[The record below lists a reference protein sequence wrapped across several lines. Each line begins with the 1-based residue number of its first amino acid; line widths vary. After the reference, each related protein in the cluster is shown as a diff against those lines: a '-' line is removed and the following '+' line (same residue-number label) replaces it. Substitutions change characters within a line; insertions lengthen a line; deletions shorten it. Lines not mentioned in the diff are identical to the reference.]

1 MGRKNSWWRRRGPI
15 SPSKIKMSAE
25 VVDAEIY
32 QIALLIDELKH
43 TELQCRT
50 GSMQKLAQIGEHVTH
65 FLPNPLSPALH
76 A

>member
-1 MGRKNSWWRRRGPI
+1 
-15 SPSKIKMSAE
+15 MSAE

-50 GSMQKLAQIGEHVTH
+50 GSMQKLAQIGEEGAPVT
-65 FLPNPLSPALH
+65 PALLH
-76 A
+76 TAT